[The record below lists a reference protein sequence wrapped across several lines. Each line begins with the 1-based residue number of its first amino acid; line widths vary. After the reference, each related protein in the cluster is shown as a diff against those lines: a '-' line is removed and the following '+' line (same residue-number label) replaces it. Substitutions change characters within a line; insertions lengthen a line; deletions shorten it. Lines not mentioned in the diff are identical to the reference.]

1 MGYFIFHTGNNHL
14 EEEHGM
20 KNDGDNKQRLD
31 TDDSLP
37 DIKEDGMADFSHKW
51 LKGIIVIS
59 LVGVLSYTFLF
70 VLMLLM

>member
-1 MGYFIFHTGNNHL
+1 
-14 EEEHGM
+14 M

-37 DIKEDGMADFSHKW
+37 DIKEDGMADFSHKL
-51 LKGIIVIS
+51 LKCIIVIS
-59 LVGVLSYTFLF
+59 LVGVLSYAFLF

>member
-1 MGYFIFHTGNNHL
+1 
-14 EEEHGM
+14 M

-31 TDDSLP
+31 TNDSLP

-59 LVGVLSYTFLF
+59 LVGVLSYAFLF

>member
-1 MGYFIFHTGNNHL
+1 
-14 EEEHGM
+14 M

-37 DIKEDGMADFSHKW
+37 DIKEDDMADFSHKW

-59 LVGVLSYTFLF
+59 LVGVLSYAFLF